1 MDPKVDALIATA
13 GKEVLVK
20 IQEDQRGIPPNRGH
34 VIAVTPK
41 MQPVHLAAF
50 NVKVGVSCKLDFS
63 YRQI

>member
-1 MDPKVDALIATA
+1 MGRKVDALIATA

-20 IQEDQRGIPPNRGH
+20 IQEDQRETPPNRGH

-50 NVKVGVSCKLDFS
+50 NVKVGVSCNFNFS
-63 YRQI
+63 DR